1 MKILNPKH
9 DKFNLYCNDII
20 NNMNI
25 YIWIYNNMNILKRLR
40 KIEKRE

>member
-25 YIWIYNNMNILKRLR
+25 YIYEYII
-40 KIEKRE
+40 I